1 MPVHTVS
8 LRAPILLINY
18 CDVPH
23 NNDHMQDE
31 EVTWRELFI
40 DNNATTY
47 THINVHFHLLYKL
60 IQSLTTDYTSRVFQ
74 LLNIAVKTRADDD

>member
-1 MPVHTVS
+1 MPAHTVS

-60 IQSLTTDYTSRVFQ
+60 IQSLTTDIRLHEQGIS
-74 LLNIAVKTRADDD
+74 AVKYCRKN